1 MAPSAS
7 WHHAH
12 EAALRRAD
20 LLATGER
27 TRAVVVGVDHSVDV
41 DDVVVL
47 SLIHVVVDGSDEVRS
62 VVQAVPPTLLARVNC
77 GSVVDVL
84 VGRSDLLIEW
94 SD

>member
-12 EAALRRAD
+12 EAAARRAD
-20 LLATGER
+20 LLATGQR
-27 TRAVVVGVDHSVDV
+27 TRALVVGVEHSVDV

-47 SLIHVVVDGSDEVRS
+47 SLIHVVLDGSDEIRS
-62 VVQAVPPTLLARVNC
+62 VVQAVPPTLLARVVS
-77 GSVVDVL
+77 GSVVEVL
-84 VGRSDLLIEW
+84 VGSSDLLIEW